1 MFSCDKIFTSMHIKH
16 AYTLEEALEKA
27 RSIVGKDKKI
37 TVIPDGI
44 SVIF

>member
-1 MFSCDKIFTSMHIKH
+1 MHIKH
-16 AYTLEEALEKA
+16 AYTLEEALENAGENVYKAAFRLA
-27 RSIVGKDKKI
+27 RSIQL